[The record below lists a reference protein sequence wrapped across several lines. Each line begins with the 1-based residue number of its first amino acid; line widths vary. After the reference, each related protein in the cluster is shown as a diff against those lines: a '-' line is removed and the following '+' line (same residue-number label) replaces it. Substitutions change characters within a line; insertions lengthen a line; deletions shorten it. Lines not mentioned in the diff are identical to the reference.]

1 MGKLFFVFVIVC
13 VVLVCIGD
21 WEWWVFVDWFGVGDI
36 IGDLNLGYEVEVVY

>member
-21 WEWWVFVDWFGVGDI
+21 WEWWVFMNWF
-36 IGDLNLGYEVEVVY
+36 IGLEWYRCFVSYPFV